1 MRCRWRWLY
10 RQVLKYSKYFYHSP
24 THNKCFHYL
33 TTFFCYYSH
42 DLVSA
47 LQELG
52 LEGAINVADLMQ
64 QMGADNLTGKVS
76 FEQFLQCRLSHKNEI
91 EALGCEEPSRPQVS
105 ETWSKFALNYFLIL
119 HQSLQVMQ
127 RFVQCRQQ
135 PPAHKQ

>member
-1 MRCRWRWLY
+1 M
-10 RQVLKYSKYFYHSP
+10 
-24 THNKCFHYL
+24 
-33 TTFFCYYSH
+33 
-42 DLVSA
+42 SA